1 MKKKLTLMIAVVLAV
16 TLFTGTV
23 ALAGNGNNA
32 PGMTQD
38 RLQYMDQ
45 IRDQIEEVLA
55 NRSQIAALRGQL
67 VELREQ
73 TRDHLQELKN
83 NPDGVTDTQLE
94 AAQSIAD
101 QIKAAREAMNATNG
115 DMRQT
120 RQELRT
126 ARRNRD
132 YEGMITAYNAVIKVQ
147 EQRIQQLQKLVELHK
162 QAIAL

>member
-38 RLQYMDQ
+38 RVQYMDQ

-55 NRSQIAALRGQL
+55 NRSQLAALRGQL

-83 NPDGVTDTQLE
+83 NSDGVTDAQLE
-94 AAQSIAD
+94 AAQSIAN
-101 QIKAAREAMNATNG
+101 QIKTAREALNATN
-115 DMRQT
+115 DNMRQY

-126 ARRNRD
+126 ARRSRNF
-132 YEGMITAYNAVIKVQ
+132 EGMIAAYNGVISVQ
-147 EQRIQQLQKLVELHK
+147 EQRIQLLQQLVALHE